1 MSTEETTERPRRHRL
16 TVISVAAAVL
26 VAGGGAAY
34 LVSGTADD
42 DTAADGPR
50 ARPTPLALDGIGPQ
64 ERGTQERGTG
74 SRSDI
79 APGEPDPAGGAYRA
93 KGELPKGP
101 DAAPVYRT
109 GDRVA
114 ESEVAALAE
123 ALGMKGSPEHKSGR
137 WTVADGKDGS
147 GPSLTVA
154 EEHRTGSWHFSRHAA
169 GGDGKCG
176 APQPERGELH
186 GTPSCQGASG
196 KTPGSSTGS
205 GGGEGDPVSA
215 AKAKDAVRPVLK
227 AMKLDDA
234 RLDASSVNGAL
245 RVVSATPR
253 LDGQPVR
260 DWGAT
265 FTVGGDGQLVV
276 GHGQLGK
283 LTKGAEYP
291 VLTAGETLKEL
302 NKKRGNSSASARCAA
317 PEKPSVKPSA
327 KPGDGSP
334 GDSPATPAPE
344 PCGPAGPPRPVT
356 VADAEFGLATQFS
369 EGKPVLVPSWIFA
382 VERKGGGDTYEV
394 THPAV
399 EPEYLVA
406 SGGGGGDRG
415 DADPDTGAG
424 EGSDSKR
431 QTATSYRAEGRT
443 LTVTFWG
450 GVCHDYQGKAK
461 AAKEKVTV
469 SVEPRGS
476 GSEKPCIA
484 MAKKQT
490 VKVTLDEPL
499 GDRTVVDARDGE
511 KLPRK

>member
-1 MSTEETTERPRRHRL
+1 MSTEETPERPRRHRL

-34 LVSGTADD
+34 LVSGTTDD
-42 DTAADGPR
+42 DTSADGPR
-50 ARPTPLALDGIGPQ
+50 ARPTPLALDGIGQQ
-64 ERGTQERGTG
+64 ESGTG

-109 GDRVA
+109 GGQVA
-114 ESEVAALAE
+114 ESEVAALAK
-123 ALGMKGSPEHKSGR
+123 ALGMSGSPEHKSGR
-137 WTVADGKDGS
+137 WTVSDGKDGS
-147 GPSLTVA
+147 GPSLTVG

-176 APQPERGELH
+176 APQPERGEMR
-186 GTPSCQGASG
+186 GTPSCQSASG
-196 KTPGSSTGS
+196 ENPDSGTSTS
-205 GGGEGDPVSA
+205 ADDADPVSA

-265 FTVGGDGQLVV
+265 FTVGGDGQLVI
-276 GHGQLGK
+276 GHGQLGE

-291 VLTAGETLKEL
+291 VLTAAETLKEL
-302 NKKRGNSSASARCAA
+302 NSKRGNSSANARCAT
-317 PEKPSVKPSA
+317 PEKPSAQPRDT
-327 KPGDGSP
+327 KPGES
-334 GDSPATPAPE
+334 SAAPAPE
-344 PCGPAGPPRPVT
+344 PCGPAGPPSPVS

-369 EGKPVLVPSWIFA
+369 KGKPVLVPSWIFA

-399 EPEYLVA
+399 DPKYLVA
-406 SGGGGGDRG
+406 SRGGADRG
-415 DADPDTGAG
+415 DTGPDTGT
-424 EGSDSKR
+424 GSGSKDSKD
-431 QTATSYRAEGRT
+431 QTVSSYQVDGRT

-461 AAKEKVTV
+461 ASEEKVTV
-469 SVEPRGS
+469 SVEPREG
-476 GSEKPCIA
+476 GSEKQCIA
-484 MAKKQT
+484 IAKKQQ
-490 VKVTLDEPL
+490 VKVTLEEPL